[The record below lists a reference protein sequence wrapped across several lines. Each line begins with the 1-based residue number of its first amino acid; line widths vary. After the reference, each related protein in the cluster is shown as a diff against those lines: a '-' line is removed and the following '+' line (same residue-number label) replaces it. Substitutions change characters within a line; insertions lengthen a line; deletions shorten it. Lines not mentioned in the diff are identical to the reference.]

1 MAKKDR
7 KIQNETNGLGTVPV
21 TGQQGGS
28 RIIPNIAG
36 TLPPPAQ
43 MVQLG
48 ATLGT
53 VPPPNKGQ
61 HGTGSGT
68 GTTGNIGTTGTTG
81 TSAVPGTGSVPGT
94 QTTTT
99 TTQQTTNTA
108 PVTLPS
114 AATPDTPT
122 IDPYS
127 SDLLDAYKARI
138 SGLGNY
144 GPFKYGREN
153 EYQAALTR
161 ILNPE
166 AFSYDLETDPSY
178 IALRDQA
185 VREGGRAME
194 NTLAQVSARTG
205 GLASSYA
212 GSASQQAYNNYLERL
227 NDQVPD
233 LYQNAYNRYLQEY
246 QMQMNALNALQG
258 DRNIAYGMYGDDFNR
273 QVKLADMQGNLAN
286 MDYGMYRDRVGDARW
301 DAEWQNNLVQQAL
314 DNAWKQ
320 YNAQY
325 TRERDAAADAWKQD
339 ERDYQRSQD
348 ALALQQAADQ
358 RAAQEQASLDQQQLS
373 ALIALANSGNTE
385 AQQWLN
391 EYYARLAGIDP
402 GSLNNNQTPTGFGD
416 GLEGDTGNPPVGMTE
431 AEFRNLDPQA
441 QAQYL
446 ERFGIGNNGLSVS
459 NAVIPD
465 FTNEGDA
472 VSYLQNAG
480 IPQDVLES
488 VPNFQQWSRT
498 NVGSY
503 ADYLQY
509 INKAVRAIVNAYKGG

>member
-1 MAKKDR
+1 MARKDKR
-7 KIQNETNGLGTVPV
+7 FQNETNGLGTVPV
-21 TGQQGGS
+21 TGQQTGS
-28 RIIPNIAG
+28 RVVPNIAG

-61 HGTGSGT
+61 HGTGAVT
-68 GTTGNIGTTGTTG
+68 GATGTTGTTG
-81 TSAVPGTGSVPGT
+81 TSAVPGTGAAPGT
-94 QTTTT
+94 QTTTK
-99 TTQQTTNTA
+99 QDANTA
-108 PVTLPS
+108 PAPLPS

-138 SGLGNY
+138 AGLGDY
-144 GPFKYGREN
+144 GPFRYGREK

-185 VREGGRAME
+185 VREGSRAME

-286 MDYGMYRDRVGDARW
+286 MDYGMYRDRVGDAWRT
-301 DAEWQNNLVQQAL
+301 AEWQNQLVQQELA
-314 DNAWKQ
+314 NAWKQ

-348 ALALQQAADQ
+348 ALALQQEAEH
-358 RAAQEQASLDQQQLS
+358 RAAQEAAANNVDYSWLLDLWSQSPVAAQFGAGTVSDNTRS
-373 ALIALANSGNTE
+373 AAEGMGMVDDVTLARALESAAKGIGDNARQHFQGFREAENALAAAGVPAEVRKQRDFDEFKRMYIGSG
-385 AQQWLN
+385 
-391 EYYARLAGIDP
+391 
-402 GSLNNNQTPTGFGD
+402 SGFGEND
-416 GLEGDTGNPPVGMTE
+416 L
-431 AEFRNLDPQA
+431 LDIWTDWLIHK
-441 QAQYL
+441 Y
-446 ERFGIGNNGLSVS
+446 GNNG
-459 NAVIPD
+459 
-465 FTNEGDA
+465 
-472 VSYLQNAG
+472 
-480 IPQDVLES
+480 
-488 VPNFQQWSRT
+488 
-498 NVGSY
+498 
-503 ADYLQY
+503 
-509 INKAVRAIVNAYKGG
+509 